1 MGVMDYIFERGKF
14 TEAEL
19 EAAIIEIFKQQGYQY
34 VLGKSIHRKYDD
46 ILLVDD
52 LKAYI
57 SDRYASEF
65 ILSLIHIS
73 EPTRLID

>member
-46 ILLVDD
+46 ITTAI
-52 LKAYI
+52 KN
-57 SDRYASEF
+57 RHF
-65 ILSLIHIS
+65 
-73 EPTRLID
+73 